1 VERRSEHGPYGVAV
15 IAKETSCRERG
26 YLELESSGVDSGQ
39 RKQVGKA
46 RTG

>member
-1 VERRSEHGPYGVAV
+1 VERRSKHGPYGVAV

-26 YLELESSGVDSGQ
+26 DLELESSGVDSGQ
-39 RKQVGKA
+39 REQAGKA

>member
-1 VERRSEHGPYGVAV
+1 MERRSEHGPYGVAV
-15 IAKETSCRERG
+15 IAKVTSCREG
-26 YLELESSGVDSGQ
+26 EDLELESSGVDSGQ